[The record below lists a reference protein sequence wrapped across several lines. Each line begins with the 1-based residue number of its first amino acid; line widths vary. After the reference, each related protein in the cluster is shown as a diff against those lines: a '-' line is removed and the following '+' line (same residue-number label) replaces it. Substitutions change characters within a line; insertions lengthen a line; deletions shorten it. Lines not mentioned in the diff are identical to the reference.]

1 MASQAV
7 LSELPGKVFEIE
19 VEEGQSVSED
29 DPLIILESM
38 KMEIPVVSPAEGV
51 VKKIMVAID
60 DTVVEGQEVV
70 IIET

>member
-38 KMEIPVVSPAEGV
+38 KMEIPVVSPADGV

-60 DTVVEGQEVV
+60 DMVVEGQEVV

>member
-1 MASQAV
+1 MASVAV
-7 LSELPGKVFEIE
+7 LSELPGKVFELE

-38 KMEIPVVSPAEGV
+38 KMEIPVVSPVNGV
-51 VKKIMVAID
+51 VKKILVAID
-60 DTVVEGQEVV
+60 DSVAEGQEVA

>member
-1 MASQAV
+1 MASIAV
-7 LSELPGKVFEIE
+7 LSELPGKVFELE

-38 KMEIPVVSPAEGV
+38 KMEIPVVSPTAGV
-51 VKKIMVAID
+51 VKKILVAID
-60 DTVVEGQEVV
+60 DSVAEGQEVV

>member
-7 LSELPGKVFEIE
+7 LSELSGKVFEIK

-38 KMEIPVVSPAEGV
+38 KMEIPVVSRTDGV
-51 VKKIMVAID
+51 VKKILVAID